1 METMTFDHKQFRFDM
16 IEKRIMELDT
26 TMQIASEQIG
36 IAKLLYSKIERGK
49 EPDIKT
55 FGLIC
60 GWIGKGVNRYFVK

>member
-1 METMTFDHKQFRFDM
+1 MTFDNKQFRFDL
-16 IEKRIMELDT
+16 INKRIVELDI

>member
-1 METMTFDHKQFRFDM
+1 MTFDQKKFRFDL
-16 IEKRIMELDT
+16 INKRIVELDI

-36 IAKLLYSKIERGK
+36 ISKATYSRVEGGK

-60 GWIGKGVNRYFVK
+60 GWIGKGVNKYFVKK

>member
-1 METMTFDHKQFRFDM
+1 MTFNHKKFRFDL
-16 IEKRIMELDT
+16 INKRIVELDI

-36 IAKLLYSKIERGK
+36 ISKLLYSKIERGK

>member
-1 METMTFDHKQFRFDM
+1 MTFDQKKFRFDL
-16 IEKRIMELDT
+16 INKRIVELDI

-60 GWIGKGVNRYFVK
+60 GWIGKGVNSYFVK

>member
-1 METMTFDHKQFRFDM
+1 MTFDHKQFRFDM
-16 IEKRIMELDT
+16 IEKRIMQLDT

-36 IAKLLYSKIERGK
+36 IQKLLYSKIERGK
-49 EPDIKT
+49 EPDLHT

>member
-1 METMTFDHKQFRFDM
+1 MTFNHKKFRFDL
-16 IEKRIMELDT
+16 INKRIVELDI

-36 IAKLLYSKIERGK
+36 ITKVLYSKIERGK

-60 GWIGKGVNRYFVK
+60 GWIGNGVNRYFVKK

>member
-1 METMTFDHKQFRFDM
+1 MTFDQKKFRFDL
-16 IEKRIMELDT
+16 INKRVVELDI

-49 EPDIKT
+49 EPDLHT